1 MPIKT
6 KTFNLTV
13 KEFRRILNIDHLKR
27 IRFVLILFSA
37 LALVNLL
44 LALIAGEFPWV
55 VILCLL
61 FIAYY
66 VSLPFIVSMKRQ
78 QQLNFINRYCEF
90 DESFFTVF
98 YGDGSIVKLKY
109 EHFVKVIKCSEYYF
123 LYTSLAQFHY
133 LPISAF
139 ETEKDIHRF
148 DLLLEGKQLLKL
160 W

>member
-1 MPIKT
+1 
-6 KTFNLTV
+6 
-13 KEFRRILNIDHLKR
+13 
-27 IRFVLILFSA
+27 
-37 LALVNLL
+37 
-44 LALIAGEFPWV
+44 
-55 VILCLL
+55 
-61 FIAYY
+61 
-66 VSLPFIVSMKRQ
+66 MKRQ
-78 QQLNFINRYCEF
+78 SQLNFINRYCEF

-98 YGDGSIVKLKY
+98 YEDGSIIKLKY
-109 EHFVKVIKCSEYYF
+109 EHFIKVIKRSEYYF